1 MTNLAESIIQ
11 TRYHAALRGLISGFA
26 MLPDQRIQHL
36 NGDDLDA
43 ALVRPNAVVWLHFNA
58 RVSQARDWIARCQ
71 HLPEASRRFLLET
84 DDRRRLER
92 TGDSLMGVIS
102 DIRYDFGLDFDPEQ
116 IAALRFH
123 LDRGCL
129 ISTRRQPCSAADQLR
144 TEINNGRYFD
154 SPAKLMIH
162 LFESQVAKLDE
173 TTARIRSLLDD
184 IEDQVLAGRIR
195 GQHVQLGGIRRLAV
209 RLNHHFGPEHRMLQ
223 RLCRRPPDWFGEVD
237 NMALLDV
244 VEEFRE
250 LVDDLTET
258 QERAKLLQEELA
270 ARLAEQTNNNLYILS
285 LFTAL
290 LLPPSLI
297 AGIFGMNVVGVPG
310 VQDGSEMAF
319 WWVILGMMAV
329 SVLVLMILLYLR
341 RWY

>member
-1 MTNLAESIIQ
+1 MTNLAESMIQ
-11 TRYHAALRGLISGFA
+11 TRYHATLHGLISGFA
-26 MLPDQRIQHL
+26 MWPDQRIEHL
-36 NGDDLDA
+36 TGNDLAA
-43 ALVRPNAVVWLHFNA
+43 ALAQPHAVVWLHFNV
-58 RVSQARDWIARCQ
+58 RVSQARDWIASCE
-71 HLPEASRRFLLET
+71 HLPEASRRFLLDT
-84 DDRRRLER
+84 DDRRRLEPK
-92 TGDSLMGVIS
+92 GDHLLGVIS
-102 DIRYDFGLDFDPEQ
+102 DIRYDFGFDFDPEQ

-123 LDRGCL
+123 LDQGCL

-144 TEINNGRYFD
+144 TEINNGRHFD
-154 SPAKLMIH
+154 SPAKLLIH
-162 LFESQVAKLDE
+162 LLESQVAKLNE
-173 TTARIRSLLDD
+173 TTARVRGLLDD
-184 IEDQVLAGRIR
+184 IEDQVLAGRMR

-270 ARLAEQTNNNLYILS
+270 TRLAEQTNNNLYILS

-290 LLPPSLI
+290 LLPPSLV
-297 AGIFGMNVVGVPG
+297 AGIFGMNVAGVPG
-310 VQDGSEMAF
+310 VQDGSSMAF
-319 WWVILGMMAV
+319 WWVILGMMTI
-329 SVLVLMILLYLR
+329 SLLVLLILFLR
-341 RWY
+341 RFK

>member
-1 MTNLAESIIQ
+1 MTNIAESMIQ
-11 TRYHAALRGLISGFA
+11 ARYRAALHGLISGFA
-26 MLPDQRIQHL
+26 MWPDQRIERL
-36 NGDDLDA
+36 AGDDLDA
-43 ALVRPNAVVWLHFNA
+43 ALARPSAVVWLHFNA
-58 RVSQARDWIARCQ
+58 RVGHARDWIARCE
-71 HLPEASRRFLLET
+71 HLPEASRRFLLDT

-92 TGDSLMGVIS
+92 RGDSLMGVIS

-123 LDRGCL
+123 LDRNCL

-162 LFESQVAKLDE
+162 LFASQVAKLNE
-173 TTARIRSLLDD
+173 TTARVRAMLDD
-184 IEDQVLAGRIR
+184 IEDQVLAGRRR
-195 GQHVQLGGIRRLAV
+195 GQPVQLGGIRRLAV

-223 RLCRRPPDWFGEVD
+223 RLCRRPPDGFSEVD
-237 NMALLDV
+237 NQALVDV
-244 VEEFRE
+244 AEEFRE

-270 ARLAEQTNNNLYILS
+270 ARLAEQTSNNLYILS

-310 VQDGSEMAF
+310 VQDGGEMAF
-319 WWVILGMMAV
+319 WWVMLGMAAV
-329 SVLVLMILLYLR
+329 SLLVLLILYLR
-341 RWY
+341 RFK